1 MTDIYNSLP
10 GYLRDKNIDIDQFM
24 KIVGVNEEAIERYMR
39 GKKMSLNDKTRI
51 NCGIK
56 VLSKYKLSS
65 PHWVPDIL
73 NDDNYIHYYYTH
85 RVEFNKEVQEFME
98 KFDRL
103 YSKELSLPLN
113 ENNWGNN
120 YYKKHKFDKNCECDT
135 CKYFCRC
142 MKTVENP
149 ARYPNGSCEQKRIF
163 DRKERGYKV

>member
-39 GKKMSLNDKTRI
+39 GEKMSLNDKTRI

-103 YSKELSLPLN
+103 YSKELSLRDC
-113 ENNWGNN
+113 E
-120 YYKKHKFDKNCECDT
+120 KKSVNK
-135 CKYFCRC
+135 
-142 MKTVENP
+142 
-149 ARYPNGSCEQKRIF
+149 ILL
-163 DRKERGYKV
+163 

>member
-1 MTDIYNSLP
+1 MDMYNSLP

-39 GKKMSLNDKTRI
+39 GEKMSLNDKTRI
-51 NCGIK
+51 NCGIE

-73 NDDNYIHYYYTH
+73 DDDNYIYYYYTH
-85 RVEFNKEVQEFME
+85 RTEFRKEVDEFME

-149 ARYPNGSCEQKRIF
+149 VRSSDGSCKQKYIF
-163 DRKERGYKV
+163 DSKEKGK

>member
-1 MTDIYNSLP
+1 MDKLKDECLRS
-10 GYLRDKNIDIDQFM
+10 YLAEKKINIDYFM
-24 KIVGVNEEAIERYMR
+24 KMAGVIEYKKAI
-39 GKKMSLNDKTRI
+39 DK
-51 NCGIK
+51 
-56 VLSKYKLSS
+56 
-65 PHWVPDIL
+65 
-73 NDDNYIHYYYTH
+73 
-85 RVEFNKEVQEFME
+85 FME

-163 DRKERGYKV
+163 DRKERGYKL